1 MESLK
6 LFLSDHIYVDYLFRL
21 LASLLCGFCLGFER
35 KLKQHTVGLRTLIL
49 ICTSS
54 AMLSILSTFMADAGL
69 ITGDPTRICAAVV
82 TGIGFLGAG
91 AIVNQG
97 LNIRGLTSAAVIFAA
112 SALGVTCGAGL
123 YVPAGIVLA
132 IIIITLFVIGRI
144 EHILFP
150 AERRKLLKIAFS
162 DKDIDEPAVRKI
174 LTDFG
179 IIIHDQDFSYDIE
192 TNTLI
197 LTYTIKVPDMLDSV
211 KLSKVLSG
219 TEKVANISLNKY

>member
-1 MESLK
+1 MSLDFTK
-6 LFLSDHIYVDYLFRL
+6 I
-21 LASLLCGFCLGFER
+21 
-35 KLKQHTVGLRTLIL
+35 Q
-49 ICTSS
+49 
-54 AMLSILSTFMADAGL
+54 
-69 ITGDPTRICAAVV
+69 
-82 TGIGFLGAG
+82 
-91 AIVNQG
+91 
-97 LNIRGLTSAAVIFAA
+97 
-112 SALGVTCGAGL
+112 
-123 YVPAGIVLA
+123 
-132 IIIITLFVIGRI
+132 IGRI